1 MCSGIIETVVIYWA
15 KKLQDR
21 NIVNWSFEPDTF
33 GYIRIHSDTFG
44 YIRIHS
50 VDIHTYRASDLVLEF
65 SDIYIS

>member
-33 GYIRIHSDTFG
+33 GYIRIHS
-44 YIRIHS
+44 

-65 SDIYIS
+65 SDIYIYHERYREPR